1 MAEIDRRR
9 FLQGT
14 GAVAAGLALGG
25 CTVPDIGEVGTPDP
39 LDTFD
44 HVVVVMFENRSFDN
58 LLGGLYGSPGAPDP
72 RFDGV
77 FTSGAPGVVSNPSPF
92 GPAPILAGPTTIG
105 TAPTVDPGECW
116 ADVNVQLFGGF
127 DPATNRYRDGCPGDG
142 TMTAPWNV
150 PVGRGADMS
159 GFALD
164 YQSAWKVNTGQD
176 ATPDDVA
183 QVMQYF
189 TSDVLPVTHGLARS
203 FGLFDSWHCDVPSD
217 TFVNRSFFHAAAS
230 TGLVTEPPFAVW
242 PLHNTAP
249 TILSRMAQRGVSW
262 NVFFDPWQVVPLT
275 LLINFRDL
283 WPHIGRFRHIDRF
296 FSAAAAGTL
305 PQYTFIEPRMLTIDP
320 TGHPE
325 SDMHPT
331 FFELFGTYTI
341 SDVRRGDAFLH
352 QVYDAIR
359 RSPARDRTLLL
370 MCFDEHGGMH
380 DHVPPP
386 AATPPGDGAT
396 NQYGFGFD
404 RLGVRVPTL
413 AISSHV
419 PPGTIVSEQMQ
430 NTSVMRT
437 LSEKWG
443 LGSLTA
449 RDASAPRFDG
459 IIDPAVTR
467 AWPTTTPPAIP
478 DHGPVPTTPRASG
491 LGLAAMQAAAAAAE
505 ALPRLRAGQDP
516 EAATRSSAPK
526 SAPSSASPDQLR
538 QVLEQANDTLQAG

>member
-1 MAEIDRRR
+1 MAEMDRRR
-9 FLQGT
+9 FLQGS

-25 CTVPDIGEVGTPDP
+25 CTIPEVSEGSTDP

-58 LLGGLYGSPGAPDP
+58 LLGGLHGAPGAPRP
-72 RFDGV
+72 GFDGV
-77 FTSGAPGVVSNPSPF
+77 FLPGSPGVVSNPSPF
-92 GPAPILAGPTTIG
+92 GGRIPAGPTSIG
-105 TAPTVDPGECW
+105 TAPSVDPGETW
-116 ADVNVQLFGGF
+116 ADVNVQLFGEF
-127 DPATNRYRDGCPGDG
+127 DPASNRYKDGSPG
-142 TMTAPWNV
+142 TSTSMTAPWNA
-150 PVGRGADMS
+150 PPAGRAADMS

-164 YQSAWKVNTGQD
+164 YQSAWKVGTGQD
-176 ATPDDVA
+176 ATPTDIA

-203 FGLFDSWHCDVPSD
+203 FGVFDHWFCDVPSD
-217 TFVNRSFFHAAAS
+217 TFVNRSFFHAAGS
-230 TGLVTEPPFAVW
+230 TGLVTEPPYAVW
-242 PLHNTAP
+242 PLHNTAE
-249 TILSRMAQRGVSW
+249 TILSRMASKGVSW

-283 WPHIGRFRHIDRF
+283 WPHIGRFHHIDRF
-296 FSAAAAGTL
+296 FSAAASGSL

-331 FFELFGTYTI
+331 FFELFGKYVI

-386 AATPPGDGAT
+386 ATTPPGGGAPA
-396 NQYGFGFD
+396 QYGFGFD

-419 PPGTIVSEQMQ
+419 PQGRIVQQQMQ
-430 NTSVMRT
+430 NTSVIRT

-443 LGSLTA
+443 LGHLTQ
-449 RDASAPRFDG
+449 RDAHAPRFDG
-459 IIDPAVTR
+459 IIDPRARR
-467 AWPTTTPPAIP
+467 AWPVTTPPQVDAP
-478 DHGPVPTTPRASG
+478 QAPAQPFASG
-491 LGLAAMQAAAAAAE
+491 LGVAAMAAARAAAE
-505 ALPRLRAGQDP
+505 ALPRLQAGQEVDTLARGAAAKAGP
-516 EAATRSSAPK
+516 SEATSE
-526 SAPSSASPDQLR
+526 QLR
-538 QVLEQANDTLQAG
+538 VALEQANATLQVG